1 MSLRCGIV
9 GLPNVGKSTLFT
21 ALTSTKALVGN
32 YPFTTIDPHVGV
44 VEVPDP
50 RLQRLA
56 EIFHSRRIVP
66 TTVEFVDIAGLVK
79 GASKGEGLGNRFLG
93 HIREV
98 DAIVHVL
105 RCFEDPQVVHVSGQ
119 VDPLRD
125 MEIIQTELILADLE
139 SMQRQMERLE
149 KKAKSGDP
157 QTVRELA
164 LAQRIMAYLNQG
176 KGLRNMDFSSEEA
189 DQVEQYHL
197 LTRKPVLYAVNV
209 SERDIHGE
217 SPMVQKIWQKAK
229 EEGSEVIVI
238 SGKIE
243 AELLELSQSER
254 EEYLKQLGL
263 QETGLAR
270 LIHAAYRL
278 LGLITFFTAG
288 ETEARA
294 WTILKGTKAQTA
306 AGKIHSDMERGFIRA
321 EVMSYEDLVS
331 LGSEVAVREKGLL
344 RLEGRDY
351 GVRDG
356 DVIYFRFHV

>member
-1 MSLRCGIV
+1 MGLRCGIV

-21 ALTSTKALVGN
+21 ALTSTKAQIAN

-44 VEVPDP
+44 VEIPDP
-50 RLQRLA
+50 RLYRLA
-56 EIFHSRRIVP
+56 DIFRSRRITP

-105 RCFEDPQVVHVSGQ
+105 RCFADPEVVHVSGA

-125 MEIIQTELILADLE
+125 MEVIQTELVLADLE
-139 SMQRQMERLE
+139 SMQRRLERDE
-149 KKAKSGDP
+149 KKAKSND
-157 QTVRELA
+157 QQAMKDMA
-164 LAQRIMAYLNQG
+164 LTQRIVAHLNQG
-176 KGLRNMDFSSEEA
+176 KSAQSMSLSLEEA
-189 DQVEQYHL
+189 EQIGQYQL
-197 LTRKPVLYAVNV
+197 LTHKPVLYVANV
-209 SERDIHGE
+209 AENEVRSGSAMVERVRE
-217 SPMVQKIWQKAK
+217 KAR

-243 AELLELSQSER
+243 AELLELSPSER
-254 EEYLKQLGL
+254 AEYLKQMGL
-263 QETGLAR
+263 EETGLTR
-270 LIHAAYRL
+270 LIRVTYQL
-278 LGLITFFTAG
+278 LGLVTFFTAG

-321 EVMSYEDLVS
+321 EVMSYEDIVS
-331 LGSEVAVREKGLL
+331 LGSEAAVREKGLL
-344 RLEGRDY
+344 RLEGKDY
-351 GVRDG
+351 LVKDG

>member
-1 MSLRCGIV
+1 MALRCGIV

-21 ALTSTKALVGN
+21 ALTSTKALIAN

-50 RLQRLA
+50 RLYRLA
-56 EIFHSRRIVP
+56 DLFHSRRITP

-98 DAIVHVL
+98 DAVVHVL
-105 RCFEDPQVVHVSGQ
+105 RCFADPNVVHVSGD

-125 MEIIQTELILADLE
+125 MEVIQTELVLADLE
-139 SMQRQMERLE
+139 SMQRRLE
-149 KKAKSGDP
+149 RVEKKVKSNDP
-157 QTVRELA
+157 QA
-164 LAQRIMAYLNQG
+164 LKDMALTQRIIAHLNEG
-176 KGLRNMDFSSEEA
+176 KSARSMNLSVEEA
-189 DQVEQYHL
+189 EQIGQYQL
-197 LTRKPVLYAVNV
+197 LTYKPVLYAANV
-209 SERDIHGE
+209 AENEVRSESTVVKKVRE
-217 SPMVQKIWQKAK
+217 KAK

-243 AELLELSQSER
+243 AELLELSPSER
-254 EEYLKQLGL
+254 AEYLKQMGL
-263 QETGLAR
+263 EETGLAR
-270 LIHAAYRL
+270 LIRVAYQL

-306 AGKIHSDMERGFIRA
+306 AGKIHTDMERGFIRA
-321 EVMSYEDLVS
+321 EVMSYDDLIS
-331 LGSEVAVREKGLL
+331 LGSEAAVKEKGLL
-344 RLEGRDY
+344 RLEGKDY
-351 GVRDG
+351 LIKDG

>member
-21 ALTSTKALVGN
+21 ALTSAKTLIAN
-32 YPFTTIDPHVGV
+32 YPFTTLEPHVGV
-44 VEVPDP
+44 VEVPDA
-50 RLQRLA
+50 RLQRVA

-105 RCFEDPQVVHVSGQ
+105 RCFEDPQVVHVSGE

-125 MEIIQTELILADLE
+125 MEIIQTELVLADLE
-139 SMQRQMERLE
+139 SMQRQLERLE

-157 QTVRELA
+157 QAVKETA
-164 LAQRIMAYLNQG
+164 LAHRIVAHLNQG
-176 KGLRNMDFSSEEA
+176 KGLRNMDLSPEA
-189 DQVEQYHL
+189 AQQVEQYHL
-197 LTRKPVLYAVNV
+197 LTHKPVLYAVNV
-209 SERDIHGE
+209 SEGDIHGE
-217 SPMVQKIWQKAK
+217 SPIVQKISQKAK
-229 EEGSEVIVI
+229 EEGSEMIVI

-243 AELLELSQSER
+243 AELLELTPSER

-263 QETGLAR
+263 RETGLAR

-278 LGLITFFTAG
+278 LGLITFFTAR

-294 WTILKGTKAQTA
+294 WTVLKGTKAQTA

-331 LGSEVAVREKGLL
+331 LGSETAVREKGLL

-351 GVRDG
+351 VVQDG
-356 DVIYFRFHV
+356 DVIYYRFHV

>member
-1 MSLRCGIV
+1 MGLRCGIV

-21 ALTSTKALVGN
+21 ALTSTKALIAN

-44 VEVPDP
+44 VEIPDP
-50 RLQRLA
+50 RLHHLVDL
-56 EIFHSRRIVP
+56 FHSRRITP

-105 RCFEDPQVVHVSGQ
+105 RCFADPEVVHVSGE

-125 MEIIQTELILADLE
+125 MEVIQTELVLADLE
-139 SMQRQMERLE
+139 SMQRRLERVE
-149 KKAKSGDP
+149 KKAKSSD
-157 QTVRELA
+157 QQAIKDIA
-164 LAQRIMAYLNQG
+164 LTQQIMGHLNQG
-176 KGLRNMDFSSEEA
+176 KGARSMNLSLEEA
-189 DQVEQYHL
+189 DQIGQYQL
-197 LTRKPVLYAVNV
+197 LTYKPVLYMVNV
-209 SERDIHGE
+209 AEHEVHSD
-217 SPMVQKIWQKAK
+217 SPTIKRVKEKAK

-243 AELLELSQSER
+243 AELLDLSPPER
-254 EEYLKQLGL
+254 TEYLKQMGL
-263 QETGLAR
+263 EETGLAR
-270 LIHAAYRL
+270 LIRVAYQL

-288 ETEARA
+288 ETESRA
-294 WTILKGTKAQTA
+294 WTVLRGIKAQAA

-321 EVMSYEDLVS
+321 EVMSYEDVVS
-331 LGSEVAVREKGLL
+331 LGSEAAVREKGLL
-344 RLEGRDY
+344 RLEGKDY
-351 GVRDG
+351 LVKDG

>member
-1 MSLRCGIV
+1 MGLRCGIV

-21 ALTSTKALVGN
+21 ALTSTKALIGN

-50 RLQRLA
+50 RLHRLA
-56 EIFHSRRIVP
+56 DMFHSRRITP

-105 RCFEDPQVVHVSGQ
+105 RCFEDAEVVHVSGA
-119 VDPLRD
+119 VDPVRD
-125 MEIIQTELILADLE
+125 MEIIQTELVLADLE
-139 SMQRQMERLE
+139 SMQRQLERLE

-157 QTVRELA
+157 QTAKELS
-164 LAQRIMAYLNQG
+164 LAQRIVAHLNQG
-176 KGLRNMDFSSEEA
+176 KGLPSMDFSPEETA
-189 DQVEQYHL
+189 QVELYHL

-209 SERDIHGE
+209 SENDIHGE
-217 SPMVQKIWQKAK
+217 SPMVQKIKQRAK
-229 EEGSEVIVI
+229 EEGYEVITI

-243 AELLELSQSER
+243 AELMELSPTEQQ
-254 EEYLKQLGL
+254 EYLKQLGL
-263 QETGLAR
+263 QETGLSR
-270 LIHAAYRL
+270 LIRAAYRL

-294 WTILKGTKAQTA
+294 WTVLKATRAQAA

-321 EVMSYEDLVS
+321 EVMSYEDLVA
-331 LGSEVAVREKGLL
+331 LGSEAAVREKGLL
-344 RLEGRDY
+344 RSEGRDY
-351 GVRDG
+351 LVRDG